1 MIDADYFKRIN
12 DIYGH
17 GAGDAALV
25 ELAQRIEWG
34 VGHFGYVGRLGG
46 EEFGVFFPDISRNL
60 AEELA
65 EEIRVQVAHRPTYI
79 EGIEIFL
86 TVSIGA
92 ARYTAGKPLRASLT
106 TADANLFRAK
116 AQGRNT
122 VVFGNEL
129 VVPKCMNEGLRVVR

>member
-12 DIYGH
+12 DSYGH

-25 ELAQRIEWG
+25 ELAHRIELG
-34 VGHFGYVGRLGG
+34 AGHFGHVGRLGG
-46 EEFGVFFPDISRNL
+46 EEFGVFFPDISHNL
-60 AEELA
+60 AEKLA
-65 EEIRVQVAHRPTYI
+65 GEIRVQVAHRPIYI

-92 ARYTAGKPLRASLT
+92 ARYIAAEPLRTSLT

-122 VVFGNEL
+122 VVFDNEL
-129 VVPKCMNEGLRVVR
+129 TVPECLYEGLRVIR